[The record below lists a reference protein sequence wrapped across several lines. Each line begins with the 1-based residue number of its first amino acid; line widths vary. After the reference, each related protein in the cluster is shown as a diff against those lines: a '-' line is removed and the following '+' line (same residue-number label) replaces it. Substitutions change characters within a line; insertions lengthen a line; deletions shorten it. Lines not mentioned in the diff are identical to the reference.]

1 MNRGIILFGV
11 LSIVVFAASG
21 PRDSKA
27 AWSDRDMDGV
37 IDRYDRC
44 PNTPFFAL
52 VNKNGCTVKQLKVS
66 KKRKREIQRLLS
78 SQR

>member
-1 MNRGIILFGV
+1 MNRCIILFGV
-11 LSIVVFAASG
+11 LSIAVFAANG
-21 PRDSKA
+21 HKASKA
-27 AWSDRDMDGV
+27 SWGDRDMAGV
-37 IDRYDRC
+37 ADRYDRC